1 MMNEIVSTDGLKIVA
16 LIRLTFAPFGI
27 TSYIFG
33 VSDINLCDY
42 LLGNMTY
49 IFNCTAQCF
58 IGCSLYEA
66 AVNEKLQVQG
76 GISQEKNN
84 MHRITFIIEIMF
96 TIIVTIAIGYVSKN
110 IIEKKL

>member
-1 MMNEIVSTDGLKIVA
+1 MNMIVQTDGCKIVA

-27 TSYIFG
+27 TSYILG
-33 VSDINLCDY
+33 VSDISLCDY
-42 LLGNMTY
+42 LLGNLTY

-66 AVNEKLQVQG
+66 AVNENNVLSHKQQNDTR
-76 GISQEKNN
+76 ISF
-84 MHRITFIIEIMF
+84 MIEVVLTVLI
-96 TIIVTIAIGYVSKN
+96 TIAIGVVSKN

>member
-1 MMNEIVSTDGLKIVA
+1 MMNEIVSTDGTKIVA
-16 LIRLTFAPFGI
+16 LLRLTFAPFGI
-27 TSYIFG
+27 VSYILG
-33 VSDINLCDY
+33 VSDISICDY

-58 IGCSLYEA
+58 IGCSLYQA
-66 AVNEKLQVQG
+66 AVNENLK
-76 GISQEKNN
+76 GISQEKNYTS
-84 MHRITFIIEIMF
+84 RLTFIIEIMF